1 MPISRSIIQRLGN
14 QFGYARVTDF
24 PVNISVSVSA
34 ILSDLKEGN
43 VTELLFN
50 EEEHDLTFT
59 MREPR
64 QSGDGT
70 KALQFT
76 VKGARLEGESFS
88 SSIGDNKSD
97 NLKKSES
104 ELLDSIDQDRM
115 RLKNM
120 RSES

>member
-1 MPISRSIIQRLGN
+1 MKS
-14 QFGYARVTDF
+14 
-24 PVNISVSVSA
+24 
-34 ILSDLKEGN
+34 
-43 VTELLFN
+43 LFN

-88 SSIGDNKSD
+88 SSIGDNKSVDLTFTAQVGGPED
-97 NLKKSES
+97 NTQGLFISGAAV
-104 ELLDSIDQDRM
+104 
-115 RLKNM
+115 
-120 RSES
+120 